1 MPNSTAP
8 EVLWEDNHL
17 LALNKPAGWL
27 VQPDPS
33 EAFALEQWAERWVA
47 KRAGK
52 PKAFIGVPHRLDR
65 PTSGLVLLAK
75 TSKALARLNQAFHDR
90 TVTKTYWAVVEG
102 CPSAPEARLEHRLA
116 RDGKNNKS
124 FVSKLPDAQQ
134 AVLHY
139 RIVTKGDRYTLV
151 EVDLETG
158 RHHQIRVQLAA
169 IGHPIKG
176 DLKYGAKR
184 SNPDGSIH
192 LHARRVELAHPVGGA
207 PLVVVAPLPKEALWQ
222 ALAPAD
228 SSKD

>member
-1 MPNSTAP
+1 MTAP

-17 LALNKPAGWL
+17 LIINKPSGWL

-33 EAFALEQWAERWVA
+33 GTFALEQWAERWVA
-47 KRAGK
+47 ERAGK

-65 PTSGLVLLAK
+65 PTSGMVVLAK

-102 CPSAPEARLEHRLA
+102 MPEPAEARLEHLLA
-116 RDGKNNKS
+116 RDGKTNKT
-124 FVSKLPDAQQ
+124 FVTQRVGGQP

-139 RIVTKGDRYTLV
+139 RVLHRGDRYSLV

-158 RHHQIRVQLAA
+158 RHHQIRVQMSA

-176 DLKYGAKR
+176 DLKYGARR

-192 LHARRVELAHPVGGA
+192 LHARRVQLLHPVGGA
-207 PLVVVAPLPKEALWQ
+207 PVSVVAPIPNESVWQ
-222 ALAPAD
+222 ALAAGLTD
-228 SSKD
+228 